1 MSVIRRLGLYFKL
14 MGFLDS
20 LKKLFGGG
28 KEQAGESQAQ
38 APEQAP
44 VSEGA
49 EEQAPEQT
57 EDQEEQRSPGGS
69 GV

>member
-1 MSVIRRLGLYFKL
+1 MNTICRLGLYFKI

-44 VSEGA
+44 VSEEA

-57 EDQEEQRSPGGS
+57 EGQEEQRPPGGS
-69 GV
+69 GA